1 MRGQAN
7 GRPAAEASADK
18 PEAAGP
24 SARDRLLDSVIEH
37 FTTEGLADQSLR
49 RIAEAIGS
57 SHRMLLYHF
66 GSKDGLLVEV
76 VRAVEARTHLQLASF
91 DANAGGQTDELIRT
105 MWAYLADPALGDFER
120 LFFALYGRAL
130 QGDESI
136 RPLLKNDIEHW
147 LDANV
152 ALSAR
157 WGVPADVARTHARLG
172 LAVTRGLLLDLL
184 ATGDRDGVEAT
195 LGVFAGRYRG
205 RWWEGQ
211 EETGS
216 SDRAS

>member
-1 MRGQAN
+1 
-7 GRPAAEASADK
+7 
-18 PEAAGP
+18 
-24 SARDRLLDSVIEH
+24 
-37 FTTEGLADQSLR
+37 
-49 RIAEAIGS
+49 
-57 SHRMLLYHF
+57 
-66 GSKDGLLVEV
+66 
-76 VRAVEARTHLQLASF
+76 
-91 DANAGGQTDELIRT
+91 
-105 MWAYLADPALGDFER
+105 MWDYLADPDLGDLER

-130 QGDESI
+130 QGDNAV
-136 RPLLKNDIEHW
+136 RPLLDEDVARW

-152 ALSAR
+152 ALSVR

-184 ATGDRDGVEAT
+184 ATGDRDGVEAA
-195 LGVFAGRYRG
+195 LAVFADRYRG